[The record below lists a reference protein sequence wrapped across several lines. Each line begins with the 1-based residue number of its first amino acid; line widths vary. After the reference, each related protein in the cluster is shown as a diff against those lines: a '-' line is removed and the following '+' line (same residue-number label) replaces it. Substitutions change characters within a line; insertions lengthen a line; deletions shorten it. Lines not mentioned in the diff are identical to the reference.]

1 LPVAN
6 AQLPIVVSP
15 KLYGDVCPKCSKIHE
30 PMASIQNEPSKEYT
44 AAVNEAV
51 AGILKDAHNGN
62 YNAELASITAQEL
75 AKTVQ
80 KEYGEV
86 KLDWNAP
93 DTEMTQRLT
102 QDVWQFSSAKNYQ
115 EMRDLSLLLK
125 NDKGELRPF
134 SDFENEAKKVTQRYN
149 QDWMKTEYNLA
160 VASSQNAARWV
171 DFHKDKETIPNL
183 EYQTIGD
190 TAVRTEHQALDGVIK
205 SIDDSF
211 WATHYPPNG
220 YGCRCE
226 AVQTLEKD
234 TTPAN
239 RTPDVIVPK
248 LFQTNLANESMVFP
262 KGHPYYKDIPE
273 HVLIKTLDKIPLE
286 NAFMVDSYKKTPV
299 LAHVLHEAH
308 ELHNNKI
315 IAKTLIDNYKS
326 ISKIELLPN
335 ISDKE
340 MELKKRFY
348 PKDWHKYLNAKN
360 PDSLIQINGKD
371 TVVEFK
377 YLVGSGKHIIRN
389 ITDASEKSEY
399 AVIMMTE
406 QSILKQEWLKKHL
419 DKWFL
424 NNEKKQFKG
433 VLVLGANGKELYKKS
448 DIL

>member
-1 LPVAN
+1 
-6 AQLPIVVSP
+6 
-15 KLYGDVCPKCSKIHE
+15 
-30 PMASIQNEPSKEYT
+30 MASGQNEPSKEYT
-44 AAVNEAV
+44 DAVNKAV
-51 AGILKDAHNGN
+51 AGVLNDAYNGN

-80 KEYGEV
+80 KEYEAV
-86 KLDWNAP
+86 KPDWNAP

-125 NDKGELRPF
+125 NDKGELRSF
-134 SDFENEAKKVTQRYN
+134 SDFESEAKKVTDRYN
-149 QDWMKTEYNLA
+149 QDWMRTEYNLA
-160 VASSQNAARWV
+160 VSSSQNAARWV
-171 DFHKDKETIPNL
+171 DFQKDKETIPNL
-183 EYQTIGD
+183 EYQTVGD

-226 AVQTLEKD
+226 AMQTLEKD

-239 RTPDVIVPK
+239 KTPDVIVPK
-248 LFQTNLANESMVFP
+248 LFRTNLANESLIFP

-286 NAFMVDSYKKTPV
+286 DAFMVDSYKKTPV
-299 LAHVLHEAH
+299 LTHVLHEAH

-315 IAKTLIDNYKS
+315 IAKTLIDKYKS

-348 PKDWHKYLNAKN
+348 PKDWHKHLNAKN
-360 PDSLIQINGKD
+360 ADSLIQINGKD

-377 YLVGSGKHIIRN
+377 YLVGKGGKLIPRLN
-389 ITDASEKSEY
+389 DSALKSEY
-399 AVIMMTE
+399 AVIMLTKDSE
-406 QSILKQEWLKKHL
+406 LTKDWVKERI

-424 NNEKKQFKG
+424 NNDKKQFKG
-433 VLVLGANGKELYKKS
+433 VLVLDANGKELYKKS